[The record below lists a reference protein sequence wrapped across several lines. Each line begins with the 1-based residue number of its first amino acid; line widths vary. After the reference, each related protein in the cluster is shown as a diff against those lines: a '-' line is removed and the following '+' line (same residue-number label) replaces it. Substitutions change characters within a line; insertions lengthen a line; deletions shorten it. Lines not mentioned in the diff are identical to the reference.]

1 MVQTDMDCSIAFSV
15 CILNASISQNGN
27 FGSSQEMALRGAGL
41 SIGANILNMGP
52 QESAF
57 ISAVLLVLLHYFQMQ
72 PIVYIS
78 SFYEQSGGTF
88 QGPF

>member
-1 MVQTDMDCSIAFSV
+1 
-15 CILNASISQNGN
+15 
-27 FGSSQEMALRGAGL
+27 MALRGAGL
-41 SIGANILNMGP
+41 SIGANILDMGP

-57 ISAVLLVLLHYFQMQ
+57 ISAVLLHYFQMQ

>member
-1 MVQTDMDCSIAFSV
+1 MH
-15 CILNASISQNGN
+15 LYQNGN
-27 FGSSQEMALRGAGL
+27 FGSSQEMALKGAGL

-57 ISAVLLVLLHYFQMQ
+57 ISAVLHYFQMQ

>member
-1 MVQTDMDCSIAFSV
+1 
-15 CILNASISQNGN
+15 
-27 FGSSQEMALRGAGL
+27 MALKGAGL

-57 ISAVLLVLLHYFQMQ
+57 ISAVLHYFQMQ

>member
-1 MVQTDMDCSIAFSV
+1 ME
-15 CILNASISQNGN
+15 ISDHLKKWLLKG
-27 FGSSQEMALRGAGL
+27 LGL
-41 SIGANILNMGP
+41 SIGATILNMGP

-57 ISAVLLVLLHYFQMQ
+57 IPAVLHYFQMQ